1 MKRKITSAYLPL
13 SYAKDTASTQRME
26 TKKRQAVDGYNED
39 GGKRNEHGYMDME
52 QEAGQSRCGA
62 CEWRAGVL
70 TALEDGGKDL
80 YSKQSRASVE
90 PGRDQAPRRVTWWS
104 TAAQRARPG

>member
-1 MKRKITSAYLPL
+1 MPTCPF

-26 TKKRQAVDGYNED
+26 TIYCLHPIRQAVDGYNED
-39 GGKRNEHGYMDME
+39 GGKRNEPGYMDME
-52 QEAGQSRCGA
+52 QEAAQSRCGA

>member
-52 QEAGQSRCGA
+52 QEAA
-62 CEWRAGVL
+62 
-70 TALEDGGKDL
+70 
-80 YSKQSRASVE
+80 
-90 PGRDQAPRRVTWWS
+90 
-104 TAAQRARPG
+104 